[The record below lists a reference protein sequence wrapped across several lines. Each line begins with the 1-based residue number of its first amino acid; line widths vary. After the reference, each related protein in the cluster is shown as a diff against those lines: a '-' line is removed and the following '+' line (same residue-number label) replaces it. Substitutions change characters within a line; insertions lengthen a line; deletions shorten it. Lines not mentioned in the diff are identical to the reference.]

1 MKTSKILFTGL
12 LVLGLLFLSGMA
24 AAQDNAADNS
34 TGLAPVDDIQPYN
47 GPIGADSPLY
57 GLKIAMEDIDESFTS
72 NQSERVDKQIGHA
85 RFRIAEVRR
94 ALELNQSDSAQ
105 QALNLYWQKLNLTQS
120 TIASFGSNAT
130 GLLHAQEQIAKHQLV
145 LEQLQFSHPNNTGL
159 QRAYSN
165 SLQLEEKFAEKTA
178 VKFGRT
184 TDKNNKTILKAI
196 GLEQK
201 EMERNGKL
209 TVTTRTNETSSKVSE
224 LDQNDKNSHGKLT
237 VTTRTNETFSKVSG
251 FDQKDQNNHGKTTGS
266 IQSNET
272 FTQPSVTDTHGQQNG
287 GEKNMNKQVGTTAT
301 STATPQSTPSVTPSQ
316 QQGQQS
322 AGNKQND
329 NNGNADTKGKG
340 NSQNR

>member
-1 MKTSKILFTGL
+1 MKTSKAILTGL
-12 LVLGLLFLSGMA
+12 LVLGLLCLSGIA
-24 AAQDNAADNS
+24 AAQDNAAADNS
-34 TGLAPVDDIQPYN
+34 TDLAPVDDIQPYN
-47 GPIGADSPLY
+47 GPIGAGSPLY

-72 NQSERVDKQIGHA
+72 NQSERVDKQVGHA
-85 RFRIAEVRR
+85 RFRIAEVRQ

-165 SLQLEEKFAEKTA
+165 SLQLQEKFAEKTS

-184 TDKNNKTILKAI
+184 TDRNNNTILKAI

-201 EMERNGKL
+201 EMERNGKP
-209 TVTTRTNETSSKVSE
+209 TVTRQLNGTQLQPLGTGIEEQQTEREKNQNRNTVSNTSVR
-224 LDQNDKNSHGKLT
+224 DT
-237 VTTRTNETFSKVSG
+237 
-251 FDQKDQNNHGKTTGS
+251 
-266 IQSNET
+266 
-272 FTQPSVTDTHGQQNG
+272 TQPT
-287 GEKNMNKQVGTTAT
+287 
-301 STATPQSTPSVTPSQ
+301 QSITGNQ
-316 QQGQQS
+316 QQGRQS
-322 AGNKQND
+322 DNSQTGNSGNMD
-329 NNGNADTKGKG
+329 NKGKG

>member
-1 MKTSKILFTGL
+1 MQTARAGFGETNMKTSKTLFTGL

-24 AAQDNAADNS
+24 AAQDNNVVDNS
-34 TGLAPVDDIQPYN
+34 TGLASVDDIQPYN
-47 GPIGADSPLY
+47 GPIGAGSPLY

-72 NQSERVDKQIGHA
+72 NQSERVDKQVGHA
-85 RFRIAEVRR
+85 RFRIAEVRQ
-94 ALELNQSDSAQ
+94 ALDLNQSDSAQ

-165 SLQLEEKFAEKTA
+165 SLQLQEKFAEKTS

-184 TDKNNKTILKAI
+184 TDRNNNTILKAT

-201 EMERNGKL
+201 EMERNGKP
-209 TVTTRTNETSSKVSE
+209 TVTRQPNGT
-224 LDQNDKNSHGKLT
+224 Q
-237 VTTRTNETFSKVSG
+237 F
-251 FDQKDQNNHGKTTGS
+251 
-266 IQSNET
+266 
-272 FTQPSVTDTHGQQNG
+272 QPSVTETQVQQTER
-287 GEKNMNKQVGTTAT
+287 EKNQNRNPVSNTSAHDTTQPT
-301 STATPQSTPSVTPSQ
+301 QSITGNQ
-316 QQGQQS
+316 QQGRQS
-322 AGNKQND
+322 DNSQTGNSG
-329 NNGNADTKGKG
+329 NNGNSGNMDNKGKG